1 MGYKDYKRKIVEDR
15 ARRKEVLGREKERLD
30 EVKENLKGELPK
42 HPNPIPQD
50 RVTFDHYKKIYKNVK
65 KGGDKA
71 GKAIIQSS
79 NINFFQDRNTS
90 AENLGLLRVS
100 QKNGRRQ

>member
-1 MGYKDYKRKIVEDR
+1 MASKPGPGAYTMFEKKIKETSMGYKDYKRKIVEDR

-71 GKAIIQSS
+71 GKAII
-79 NINFFQDRNTS
+79 
-90 AENLGLLRVS
+90 
-100 QKNGRRQ
+100 